1 MPDAKKKTTRGAA
14 GGDAAAFEAY
24 EKKKR
29 DAKSASKTASK
40 STSKST
46 SKKTSKKTSKS
57 LSKSASK
64 RAGAKKTNAKRSNA
78 KGRRRKQKAAWWA
91 WPAAIFLMLILAGLS
106 AAAIREQM
114 NYTQFTVMRETVDHE
129 GFYDGI
135 SIDGVDVSGRSFND
149 VLSSLSAYEQS
160 LREQMTVTLVCGDQ
174 SRTITADELDY
185 YSDYEEIVRQAW
197 QVGHEGTMAERYQA
211 IRQLQKNGASYTIE
225 RGWDASL
232 LRAVTDA
239 VAAEMSVE
247 AVDAQVTD
255 FDLSTLSFHFTQEQV
270 GAYVDAE
277 QLYQMVYTA
286 IYTGS
291 GSQTIVVSRQTVQP
305 AVTLSEL
312 QSRMGMM
319 SEAKTTAS
327 GNKNRKSNIKL
338 ALSTL
343 NGVCVQ
349 PGEVFSF
356 NGTVGERTEEAGYK
370 SAGAFVDGLLS
381 EELGGGICQVSTTL
395 FNAVAKSDLEVIAR
409 SPHSRPVGYVDK
421 GKDAAV
427 SWPNQDFKFMND
439 TDYPVYI
446 VTRYDDEDNRVYVA
460 LYGLKLENGV
470 YITIEAETLKT
481 YEPGDPV
488 YVYTTEL
495 PTGQKK
501 LIEEARE
508 GYYAESYKV
517 YHNADGSEI
526 SRELYCRSTY
536 AASGA
541 KYKVG
546 Q

>member
-1 MPDAKKKTTRGAA
+1 MPDAKKKTARGAA
-14 GGDAAAFEAY
+14 GDDAAAFEAY
-24 EKKKR
+24 EKKKKS
-29 DAKSASKTASK
+29 AGSASKTASK

-46 SKKTSKKTSKS
+46 SK
-57 LSKSASK
+57 SKSASK
-64 RAGAKKTNAKRSNA
+64 NSARKTAKSAAAKKTGAKKKGAR
-78 KGRRRKQKAAWWA
+78 GRRRKQQTAWWT
-91 WPAAIFLMLILAGLS
+91 WPAAVFLMLILVGLS
-106 AAAIREQM
+106 AAAIREKVS
-114 NYTQFTVMRETVDHE
+114 YEQFTVMRETVDHE

-135 SIDGVDVSGRSFND
+135 SIDGVDVSGRSLND
-149 VLSSLSAYEQS
+149 VLTSLSAHEQS
-160 LREQMTVTLVCGDQ
+160 LRDQLSVTLVCGDQ

-185 YSDYEEIVRQAW
+185 HSNYEEIVRQAW

-211 IRQLQKNGASYTIE
+211 IRQMQKTGASYTIE

-239 VAAEMSVE
+239 VAAEMSAE
-247 AVDAQVTD
+247 AVDAQVTG
-255 FDLSTLSFHFTQEQV
+255 FDLSTLSFSFSQEQA

-277 QLYQMVYTA
+277 QLYQTVYTA

-291 GSQTIVVSRQTVQP
+291 GNQTIVVSRQTVQP
-305 AVTLSEL
+305 TVTLSEL
-312 QSRMGMM
+312 QGRMGMM
-319 SEAKTTAS
+319 SEAKTTAG

-356 NGTVGERTEEAGYK
+356 NGTVGERTAEAGYK

-446 VTRYDDEDNRVYVA
+446 VTRYDDEDNRVYVS

>member
-1 MPDAKKKTTRGAA
+1 MPDAKKKTARGAA
-14 GGDAAAFEAY
+14 GDDAAAFEAY
-24 EKKKR
+24 EKKKKS
-29 DAKSASKTASK
+29 AGSASKTASK
-40 STSKST
+40 STFKST
-46 SKKTSKKTSKS
+46 SK
-57 LSKSASK
+57 SKSASK
-64 RAGAKKTNAKRSNA
+64 NSARKTAKSASAKKTGAKKKGAR
-78 KGRRRKQKAAWWA
+78 GRRRKQQTAWWT
-91 WPAAIFLMLILAGLS
+91 WPAAVFLMLILVGLS
-106 AAAIREQM
+106 AAAIRERVS
-114 NYTQFTVMRETVDHE
+114 YEQFTVMRETVDHE

-135 SIDGVDVSGRSFND
+135 SIDGVDVSGRSLND
-149 VLSSLSAYEQS
+149 VLTSLSAHEQS
-160 LREQMTVTLVCGDQ
+160 LRDQLSVTLVCGDQ

-185 YSDYEEIVRQAW
+185 HSNYEEIVRQAW

-211 IRQLQKNGASYTIE
+211 IRQMQKTGASYTIE

-239 VAAEMSVE
+239 VAAEMSAE
-247 AVDAQVTD
+247 AVDAQVTG
-255 FDLSTLSFHFTQEQV
+255 FDLSTLSFSFSQEQA

-277 QLYQMVYTA
+277 QLYQTVYTA

-291 GSQTIVVSRQTVQP
+291 GNQTIVVSRQTVQP
-305 AVTLSEL
+305 TVTLSEL
-312 QSRMGMM
+312 QGRMGMM
-319 SEAKTTAS
+319 SEAKTTAG

-356 NGTVGERTEEAGYK
+356 NGTVGERTAEAGYK

-446 VTRYDDEDNRVYVA
+446 VTRYDDEDNRVYVS